1 MEIKRPKNFFGED
14 IPLTVFIS
22 EEQLHNKECI
32 KVYGK
37 YFEDTGIF
45 NVFPNEL
52 SDRGEYL
59 GDVLPEGST
68 PSANGFCGVINNDEI
83 EFYWSGEKIVT
94 ESYGLYQSIFSRN
107 KGILETDVMKKKCA
121 VIIGCGS
128 VGSLVAME
136 LARAGVEKY
145 VLCDADTLEYHNV
158 CRHQCGIEDVGDLKV
173 NALKRKILNI
183 NPKANVKTFGG
194 IIQNIPKE
202 ILDEMCTPYET
213 IFVGCG
219 DNRTADVYANKI
231 AIYFDAAFISIG
243 FWERAYAGEIFYH
256 IPHKN
261 MPCYKCALGSGDLSG
276 RVEANHRIEI
286 EARQIRPVRREIRFA
301 AHGQDKF
308 DVGIDVQQL
317 DHVGNRLHVDAVDD
331 CRPRLNRPRR
341 RLGMVGVDGN
351 LNFLITFSFFLFPF
365 SCSPLSLSL
374 QRLDFAQHR
383 LQPRPLLVPRERRR
397 AGPRRFTAEVENV
410 RPLVD
415 VVRRAAHRLFGTEEL
430 AAVRKR
436 IRRDVDDAHDLAVHI
451 FFSS

>member
-1 MEIKRPKNFFGED
+1 MEFKRPQNFFGED

-22 EEQLHNKECI
+22 EEQLRNKECV
-32 KVYGK
+32 KLFGK

-45 NVFPNEL
+45 NVFPTEIAN
-52 SDRGEYL
+52 RGEYL
-59 GDVLPEGST
+59 GDVLAEGST
-68 PSANGFCGVINNDEI
+68 PTPDGFCGIITHDAI
-83 EFYWSGEKIVT
+83 DFYWCGEKVVT

-128 VGSLVAME
+128 VGSLVALE

-173 NALKRKILNI
+173 NALKRRILNI
-183 NPKANVKTFGG
+183 NPKAQIETFGG

-202 ILDEMCTPYET
+202 MLDNMCAPNET

-256 IPHKN
+256 IPNKN

-276 RVEANHRIEI
+276 RVEAN
-286 EARQIRPVRREIRFA
+286 A
-301 AHGQDKF
+301 
-308 DVGIDVQQL
+308 
-317 DHVGNRLHVDAVDD
+317 
-331 CRPRLNRPRR
+331 
-341 RLGMVGVDGN
+341 
-351 LNFLITFSFFLFPF
+351 
-365 SCSPLSLSL
+365 
-374 QRLDFAQHR
+374 
-383 LQPRPLLVPRERRR
+383 
-397 AGPRRFTAEVENV
+397 
-410 RPLVD
+410 
-415 VVRRAAHRLFGTEEL
+415 
-430 AAVRKR
+430 
-436 IRRDVDDAHDLAVHI
+436 
-451 FFSS
+451 